1 MRKIHPLVAG
11 LIGRCPH
18 CGGGHLFDGF
28 LKVPPACEAC
38 GLDLAKADTGDG
50 PAVFVIPASEPRHD
64 G

>member
-1 MRKIHPLVAG
+1 M
-11 LIGRCPH
+11 
-18 CGGGHLFDGF
+18 FDGF